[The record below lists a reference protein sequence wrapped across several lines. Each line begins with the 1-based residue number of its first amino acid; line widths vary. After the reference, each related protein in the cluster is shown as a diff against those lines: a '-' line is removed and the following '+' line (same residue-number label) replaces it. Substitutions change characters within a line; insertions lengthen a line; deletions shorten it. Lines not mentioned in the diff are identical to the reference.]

1 RAGHV
6 PKMIAGLDPGQFV
19 EASLN
24 VAVSPVGRIGCQ
36 LFATGY
42 VKSRASTAINSE
54 LKDRTGVQ
62 RLDFAL
68 PEPQR
73 ANAQGSALGARV
85 QDSVLGLNQSLV
97 SVATSQSG
105 IGSPTRSGQL
115 LT

>member
-1 RAGHV
+1 MAG
-6 PKMIAGLDPGQFV
+6 
-19 EASLN
+19 SL
-24 VAVSPVGRIGCQ
+24 
-36 LFATGY
+36 

-85 QDSVLGLNQSLV
+85 QNSFLPTEITAQQRYLAEEQWRATTQRLGEEVTRLAKNLRLTPAQLK
-97 SVATSQSG
+97 ALMGSG
-105 IGSPTRSGQL
+105 GEEETTR
-115 LT
+115 